1 MIEYKIIRESSV
13 WSLSSVEKAIEQRI
27 NKYAKD
33 GWRLVSLSFCYG
45 NIAHATLE
53 RDVRNNPD
61 LV

>member
-1 MIEYKIIRESSV
+1 MVEYKIIKESSI
-13 WSLSSVEKAIEQRI
+13 WSMSNVEKAIEQKI

-53 RDVRNNPD
+53 RDASNTPE
-61 LV
+61 